1 MLIESP
7 RTPTLGRPQAWLRW
21 HLPVGAPNGCRKAK
35 TVANKSQTSQPR
47 VQRVD
52 KLLSRL
58 GYCTRKGARDW
69 VKHKRVTVGPQQ
81 EPANRVDQKVVIDDV
96 RVDGKELDQPY
107 GLFVLLHKPKGC
119 VCSHSEAEGFSVYNL
134 LPEQWSLRNPRLS
147 TVGRL
152 DKDSTGLLLLT
163 DIGQLQQHLT
173 SPRHAVEKVY
183 EVELESDA
191 MGTLFR
197 HAEVIEETFASG
209 KLTLIGEKDPC
220 APAQFEVLD
229 DFSARITITE
239 GRYHQVKRMFAS
251 QGYRVTKLHR
261 TRVGEYTLQRLAE
274 SEYRILPIPGGHG
287 LEQ

>member
-81 EPANRVDQKVVIDDV
+81 EPANRVDQKARHPLIGVSLHSKRLRTDVVIDDV

-209 KLTLIGEKDPC
+209 KLTLIGTAAFFRSVRVRMCGAVCNSKTAAER
-220 APAQFEVLD
+220 
-229 DFSARITITE
+229 SAVMAT
-239 GRYHQVKRMFAS
+239 S
-251 QGYRVTKLHR
+251 
-261 TRVGEYTLQRLAE
+261 LAV
-274 SEYRILPIPGGHG
+274 
-287 LEQ
+287 